1 VSRLVLRG
9 AAVLVTV
16 IGVITSSS
24 RAGATEDT
32 DALAWKP
39 EWVPF
44 RPGEY
49 VFTGIAGAVS
59 AAAYFGFNDP
69 THPRWTGG
77 ILFDNAARDALR
89 LRSPSARDAIRT
101 TSDVTAIASAVLV
114 VGVDSIAIPL
124 ARKSDYLALQ
134 LTLMDAEAFVVSTLV
149 TTTMFK
155 TIGRARPSYADCQ
168 KNPSF
173 DPQCSVSATASF
185 PSGHANAAFT
195 AAGLSCAHHAHLR
208 LYGSPFADAAACGTA
223 LTLAT
228 ATSLFR
234 VMGDRH
240 YMSDVL
246 VSALIGFGVGFGGP
260 TLLHYDVPGR
270 SKEGVATLSPMGG
283 TSAAGFMLSGIF

>member
-1 VSRLVLRG
+1 VSRQALRG
-9 AAVLVTV
+9 AAAFVTLL
-16 IGVITSSS
+16 GMITSSLH
-24 RAGATEDT
+24 AGATEDP
-32 DALAWKP
+32 DALVWKP

-49 VFTGIAGAVS
+49 VFTGIAGALS
-59 AAAYFGFNDP
+59 TAAYFGLHDP
-69 THPRWTGG
+69 AHPRWTGG
-77 ILFDNAARDALR
+77 ILFDDAARDALR

-114 VGVDSIAIPL
+114 VGVDSIAVPL
-124 ARKSDYLALQ
+124 LRKSDYVALQ

-168 KNPSF
+168 KNPGF
-173 DPQCSVSATASF
+173 DPLCNVSPTASF

-223 LTLAT
+223 LTLAA
-228 ATSLFR
+228 ATSMFR

-270 SKEGVATLSPMGG
+270 SREGVATLSQMGG
-283 TSAAGFMLSGIF
+283 SSTAGFIISGIF